1 MSRVVRLLLCLV
13 FQVVVFPLAAHTT
26 TKTPNYT
33 LRHFT
38 SEDGLPQNSVRAI
51 AEDRDGFLWLATDM
65 GLVRFDGQ
73 SFKTFGKKDLGT
85 RTDLAMFFAP
95 DLHGRKDKIYALDE
109 RLDHI
114 QISRGNATLDK
125 HLLETHFPRM
135 PKGKEQYS
143 GWSYTMSLPDRFRG
157 GYPVSHY
164 LFLLPDERGSF
175 YLWQKGGRIDLYR
188 NWKKQKTSATEAL
201 SAFGIFRL
209 GKNLYYDD
217 GDGNIR
223 LVASDSKAVDTPWK
237 AKLTPANARAPKL
250 DLTKP
255 YVVHSHDL
263 SGNAFIYQDQK
274 LYLLSQQSQGE
285 IQTSLLL
292 EDFDFHRNN
301 VVSVFF
307 DERHRRLY
315 LGTLTNGLYILD
327 FHIFETLTVDTNEPE
342 ANVFYS
348 HIAFSDSTALT
359 PSFNV
364 LGKTAAGQ
372 TLAYN
377 VPQLVDGF
385 PMNRHSVLVSRSGD
399 IWCTK
404 LSELFWFDGKTKKLK
419 GKWDTGKE
427 IARIYEDNSGRIWI
441 GTRFEGLQYID
452 PKEKG
457 AQAHIFTRKINGTTY
472 ILEETPEL
480 FWVSTGR
487 GLFKINPRRKT
498 VSMVPQTENLCVK
511 SLYLSGKG
519 ELWFTTFEHGPFVL
533 QNGKLTRL
541 PVDKNKILTNAHCI
555 VGDQNGYLW
564 MPTNSGLFRMYRQDL
579 LDFTIHKDSTR
590 LYYHRYSKKHGFRI
604 DEFNGGCQPCA
615 VYLKNG
621 YVSLPSIDGLVFFK
635 PEQTPVDVPDSKIF
649 IDRVEADSRALPLS
663 GSRIELTDIS
673 NVQVFVSSPYL
684 GNRENQQLYYNVSS
698 DRKTETRRIW
708 YPIENEQQS
717 IHLNNLESGTYTLKV
732 RKNAGFGRN
741 SEQLTTFTII
751 IPYAWY
757 ETWPFKLLIITLLLV
772 GIYFYFKRRLK
783 KADRLNRI
791 LESRVSEKTRNLQD
805 TLSVLK
811 GSEQEL
817 LRQTRLQMH
826 LIASISHDIRSPLRS
841 IEFASGKVTGLIQ
854 NGDLQLVEMIGS
866 SVNESSRRVLSLLEN
881 MLSYVKSQ
889 MSGSSAAHDTFAVRD
904 LVDEIA
910 VIFNDSF
917 KVQENKFVNHVPETL
932 LLKSNRQLLKIIL
945 HNLIDNANKYTSGG
959 TVTVTASQENEV
971 VRLLVTDTGPGL
983 PGTVLNWVNGD
994 NEIIYPES
1002 AHSGPGIHGI
1012 GLVIVK
1018 ELAGMLNVRIRA
1030 TSVSGAAFS
1039 IEFWKE

>member
-1 MSRVVRLLLCLV
+1 V
-13 FQVVVFPLAAHTT
+13 FQVVFFPLTAQTT
-26 TKTPNYT
+26 AQIRNYT

-51 AEDRDGFLWLATDM
+51 AQDRDGFLWLATDM
-65 GLVRFDGQ
+65 GLARFDGQ
-73 SFKTFGKKDLGT
+73 SFKAFGKKDLGT
-85 RTDLAMFFAP
+85 RTDLAMYFSP
-95 DLHGRKDKIYALDE
+95 DLHGRKDRIYALDE

-125 HLLETHFPRM
+125 QLLETHFPGV

-157 GYPVSHY
+157 GYPISHY
-164 LFLLPDERGSF
+164 LFLLPDEQGSF
-175 YLWQKGGRIDLYR
+175 YLWRKGGQIDLYR
-188 NWKKQKTSATEAL
+188 NWKKQKTSATQAL

-217 GDGNIR
+217 GHGNIG
-223 LVASDSKAVDTPWK
+223 LAATDSKAVDTPRK
-237 AKLTPANARAPKL
+237 AKLTPVNARAPKP

-263 SGNAFIYQDQK
+263 SGKAFVYQDQK
-274 LYLLSQQSQGE
+274 LYLLSQRSPGH
-285 IQTSLLL
+285 IQTRILL
-292 EDFDFHRNN
+292 ENFDFHRNN

-307 DERHRRLY
+307 DERHQRLY

-348 HIAFSDSTALT
+348 HIAFSDSSVLT

-377 VPQLVDGF
+377 VPQLVYGF
-385 PMNRHSVLVSRSGD
+385 PMNRHSVLVSRTGD

-419 GKWDTGKE
+419 GKWDEGSE
-427 IARIYEDNSGRIWI
+427 ISRIYEDSKGRIWT
-441 GTRFEGLQYID
+441 GSRFNCLQYID
-452 PKEKG
+452 PNEKG
-457 AQAHIFTRKINGTTY
+457 TPAHIFTRKINDITY

-487 GLFKINPRRKT
+487 GLFKINPRRQT
-498 VSMVPQTENLCVK
+498 VSIVPRTENLCVK

-519 ELWFTTFEHGPFVL
+519 ELWFSTFEHGPFVL
-533 QNGKLTRL
+533 KSGKLTRL

-555 VGDQNGYLW
+555 VGDKNGYLW
-564 MPTNSGLFRMYRQDL
+564 IPTNSGLFRIYRQDL
-579 LDFTIHKDSTR
+579 LDFTVHKDSTR
-590 LYYHRYSKKHGFRI
+590 LYYQRYSKKNGFHI

-615 VYLKNG
+615 VRLKNG
-621 YVSLPSIDGLVFFK
+621 YLSLPSIDGLVFFN
-635 PEQTPVDVPDSKIF
+635 PEKTPVDVPDSKIF
-649 IDRVEADSRALPLS
+649 IDRVEADSRALPVKDS
-663 GSRIELTDIS
+663 KIELTNIND
-673 NVQVFVSSPYL
+673 VQIFVSSPYL

-698 DRKTETRRIW
+698 DRVTETKQIW
-708 YPIENEQQS
+708 YPIQNEQRS
-717 IHLNNLESGTYTLKV
+717 ILLNNLTSGTYTLKI
-732 RKNAGFGRN
+732 RKNTGFGRN
-741 SEQLTTFTII
+741 SVQLTTLTIV

-757 ETWPFKLLIITLLLV
+757 ETWPFKLLVTTVVLV
-772 GIYFYFKRRLK
+772 GIYFYFKSRLK
-783 KADRLNRI
+783 KADHLNRV

-805 TLSVLK
+805 TLAVLK

-841 IEFASGKVTGLIQ
+841 IEFASGKVPGLIQ
-854 NGDLQLVEMIGS
+854 NGDLELVGTIGS

-889 MSGSSAAHDTFAVRD
+889 MSGSSVAYDTFAVRN

-910 VIFNDSF
+910 VVFKDSF
-917 KVQENKFVNHVPETL
+917 KVQENRFVNNVPETL

-945 HNLIDNANKYTSGG
+945 HNLIDNANKYTPEGK
-959 TVTVTASQENEV
+959 VTVSASEDNEAI
-971 VRLLVTDTGPGL
+971 RLLVTDTGAGL
-983 PGTVLNWVNGD
+983 PEAVLHWFNGD
-994 NEIIYPES
+994 NEIIYLES
-1002 AHSGPGIHGI
+1002 AGNGPGIHGI

-1030 TSVSGAAFS
+1030 TSVSGATFS
-1039 IEFWKE
+1039 IEFWKA